1 MCRNESYVSAKITLD
16 ELFVDLIFV
25 IGFVYEN

>member
-1 MCRNESYVSAKITLD
+1 MRRNENYVLAKITLD
-16 ELFVDLIFV
+16 EIFVDLIFV